1 MANSE
6 SPSGL
11 QAKDFT
17 DQRNDA
23 LREGVKG
30 LFLMNG
36 GGAVAMLA
44 FLQAIWKDNPQL
56 AKYVIASI
64 ALLAAGVFLAGIVQF
79 FRYNASFSFQG
90 GKHFAFRVYRFLY
103 LAAAYCSLAAFL
115 VGVLIMVSGAWCS
128 LH

>member
-30 LFLMNG
+30 LFVMNG

-64 ALLAAGVFLAGIVQF
+64 ALLAAGVFLAGLVQI
-79 FRYNASFSFQG
+79 FRYNASSSFQG
-90 GKHFAFRVYRFLY
+90 GRSEEHTSELQSRGH
-103 LAAAYCSLAAFL
+103 L
-115 VGVLIMVSGAWCS
+115 VCRL
-128 LH
+128 LLEKKN

>member
-1 MANSE
+1 MINSE
-6 SPSGL
+6 FPSGL

-56 AKYVIASI
+56 AKYVITSI
-64 ALLAAGVFLAGIVQF
+64 ALLAVGVFLGGLVQF
-79 FRYNASFSFQG
+79 LDTALHLASKAGSTMHLSFIGFFISPRLIVHLLLFSS
-90 GKHFAFRVYRFLY
+90 A
-103 LAAAYCSLAAFL
+103 S
-115 VGVLIMVSGAWCS
+115 
-128 LH
+128 